1 MQEKHR
7 KKLYKIWR
15 KSWEMHGITP
25 THGALDMIFK
35 VLSKYK
41 YADVKR
47 SIIAYSNN
55 GKKIPTPSDII
66 QRIAQEREIEF
77 DKWWSYSGVNTLV
90 NSFDDNQNINAGQI
104 MELIQLAY
112 TAGRGHK
119 EGLLPESHITK
130 SVLCYERIH

>member
-15 KSWEMHGITP
+15 KSWELHGITP
-25 THGALDMIFK
+25 TFSALDITFK

-41 YADVKR
+41 YSDIKHAV
-47 SIIAYSNN
+47 IAHSNN
-55 GKKIPTPSDII
+55 GKRIPTPCDII
-66 QRIAQEREIEF
+66 QRIAQKREIEF

-90 NSFDDNQNINAGQI
+90 KYFDGDQNITTGQM

-119 EGLLPESHITK
+119 EGLLPESHINK